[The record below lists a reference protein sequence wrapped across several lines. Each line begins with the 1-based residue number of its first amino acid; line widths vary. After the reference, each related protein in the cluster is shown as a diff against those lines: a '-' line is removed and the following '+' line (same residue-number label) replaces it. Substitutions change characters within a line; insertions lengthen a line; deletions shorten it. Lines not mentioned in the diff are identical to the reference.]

1 MKFTKSLLG
10 FLILGLLIT
19 IASCS
24 SLNVSAGNKKKPD
37 WVKSRPVDNNYY
49 IGIGSANTYEDNYT
63 KVAKNNALTDLIS
76 EISVKLSSNSV
87 LRQFEDESGFEE
99 EFEAVTKMNM
109 KDDLE
114 GYEVVDSWEGEDK
127 YWVFYRLSKEKY
139 KRQKREKLEKA
150 KSLAKDYYEKAGEAK
165 EDTDIH
171 NALNY
176 YVKAFDAIKMHLDED
191 LSVFTLDGRIELT
204 NGIYQNIQE
213 IFSSVEF
220 VPKQEEY
227 NLKTLSTVNP
237 SIAATAYYNSS
248 GKRQPIKNLPVK
260 CLIPDPSI
268 DKSELVNSNSSGL
281 IHCTI
286 AEMLPKGEKQKVEV
300 KLNTDTYFGNGK
312 NILNKMFSRE
322 GNVPYQ
328 YITISVSDV
337 SAFLET
343 TETEFG
349 KLSSGQPVSKVVKKE
364 LAENFFSFVESKDKA
379 DAIIK
384 IEANTTEGKF
394 VDKYDLYTAY
404 INCNVSITNAQTM
417 REVFS
422 KRIPDIKGMKTG
434 SYQMAAQD
442 ALEKA
447 EKEIQQKIIPE
458 IRKLSF

>member
-1 MKFTKSLLG
+1 MKFTKSILG
-10 FLILGLLIT
+10 FLILGLLVT
-19 IASCS
+19 ISSCS
-24 SLNVSAGNKKKPD
+24 SLDVSAGNKKKPD

-63 KVAKNNALTDLIS
+63 KVAKNNAFTDLIS

-87 LRQFEDESGFEE
+87 LHQFEDESGFKE
-99 EFEAVTKMNM
+99 EFEAITKMNM

-114 GYEVVDSWEGEDK
+114 GYEVVDSWEGEGK

-150 KSLAKDYYEKAGEAK
+150 KSLAKDYYEKASEARENK
-165 EDTDIH
+165 DIH

-176 YVKAFDAIKMHLDED
+176 YVKAFDAIKPHLDED

-204 NGIYQNIQE
+204 NGIYKNIQE
-213 IFSSVEF
+213 IFSSIEF

-227 NLKTLSTVNP
+227 NLKTLSTDNP
-237 SIAATAYYNSS
+237 SIAATAYYNNG
-248 GKRQPIKNLPVK
+248 GKPHPIKNLPVK
-260 CLIPDPSI
+260 CLIPEPTV
-268 DKSELVNSNSSGL
+268 DKKELVNSNSSGL

-286 AEMLPKGEKQKVEV
+286 AEMLPKGKKQKVEV
-300 KLNTDTYFGNGK
+300 KLNTDTYFGTEK
-312 NILNKMFSRE
+312 NILNTMFSRE

-328 YITISVSDV
+328 YITISVTDV
-337 SAFLET
+337 SAYLET
-343 TETEFG
+343 TETELG
-349 KLSSGQPVSKVVKKE
+349 QLSSSQPVSKLVKKE
-364 LAENFFSFVESKDKA
+364 LAENFFSFTESKDKA
-379 DAIIK
+379 DVIIK

-394 VDKYDLYTAY
+394 VEKYDLYTAY
-404 INCNVSITNAQTM
+404 VNCNLSITNAQTM

-422 KRIPDIKGMKTG
+422 KRIHGIKGMKTG
-434 SYQMAAQD
+434 GYQMAAQD
-442 ALEKA
+442 ALKKA

>member
-1 MKFTKSLLG
+1 MKFTNSILG
-10 FLILGLLIT
+10 FLILGLL
-19 IASCS
+19 ASVSSCS

-114 GYEVVDSWEGEDK
+114 GYEVVDSWEGENK
-127 YWVFYRLSKEKY
+127 Y
-139 KRQKREKLEKA
+139 REKLEKA

-227 NLKTLSTVNP
+227 NLKTLSTGNP
-237 SIAATAYYNSS
+237 SIDATAYYNSS

-281 IHCTI
+281 IHSNI
-286 AEMLPKGEKQKVEV
+286 AEMLQKGKKQKVEV
-300 KLNTDTYFGNGK
+300 KLNTDTYFGNEN
-312 NILNKMFSRE
+312 NILNTMFSRE

-422 KRIPDIKGMKTG
+422 KRIPGIKGMKTG